1 MSHRRRI
8 ALKAAGLLSTAG
20 LLSATPVVRAGDQ
33 DVIRLLETRRCPRC
47 SLADA
52 DLVHADLRDADL
64 RGSRLQRANL
74 SQASLDGARLNGAD
88 LSFTSLLGA
97 SLRGVDLRGARL
109 DGTDL
114 RQADLSG
121 ARLEV
126 GALSR
131 AHWQQAKGVSA
142 DLLSYPDL
150 HNAGVEAA
158 RAGRFPD
165 AERWFGDAI
174 RRQPDAAISWVAR
187 GISRSELG
195 QMERA
200 AADLSYAASL
210 YRLRGEEQ
218 EARQLEQVAGQLTE
232 PAARAKPGHGLG
244 STLLG
249 GAMAAFGVLAPL
261 ALRALVPVGL

>member
-1 MSHRRRI
+1 MSQRHGI
-8 ALKAAGLLSTAG
+8 ALMVAG
-20 LLSATPVVRAGDQ
+20 LLSATPVARAGDQ

-64 RGSRLQRANL
+64 RGSQLQRANL

-88 LSFTSLLGA
+88 LRSTSLPGA
-97 SLRGVDLRGARL
+97 SLRWADLRGARL

-121 ARLEV
+121 ARLEA

-131 AHWQQAKGVSA
+131 AHWQQARGVSA

-158 RAGRFPD
+158 RAGRFPE
-165 AERWFGDAI
+165 AERWFGEAI

-195 QMERA
+195 QLERA

-218 EARQLEQVAGQLTE
+218 EARQLEQAVGELTE
-232 PAARAKPGHGLG
+232 PVARARPGNGLG